1 MLNNVYLIIKRI
13 IDLFIALFLLI
24 ITSIPILLISVVIK
38 LFDKGPVIFK
48 QERIGKNEEKFIC
61 YKFRTMR
68 VDAPPDLST
77 KEFTDSYKYITP
89 IGCFLRRSSLD
100 ELPQLFN
107 VLIGNMSIV
116 GPRPLITSE
125 AEMHRMRR
133 KYGVYDLKP
142 GITGLA
148 QVCGRDKLSDKRKA
162 ECDAIYAE
170 NVSFSVDVK
179 IFFATLLR
187 VIKKED
193 IHGATLG
200 CLTICFFSSI
210 IVV

>member
-1 MLNNVYLIIKRI
+1 VYLIIKRI
-13 IDLFIALFLLI
+13 IDLFTALFLLI
-24 ITSIPILLISVVIK
+24 ITAIPMFLISLVIK
-38 LFDKGPVIFK
+38 LFDNGPIIFK
-48 QERIGKNEEKFIC
+48 QERVGKNKEKFIC
-61 YKFRTMR
+61 YKFRTMS
-68 VDAPPDLST
+68 VDAPHELST

-89 IGCFLRRSSLD
+89 IGRLLRRSSLD

-116 GPRPLITSE
+116 GPRPLISSE
-125 AEMHRMRR
+125 REIHRMRSE
-133 KYGVYDLKP
+133 YGVYDLKP

-148 QVCGRDKLSDKRKA
+148 QVCGRDSLSDERKA

-170 NVSFSVDVK
+170 NISFLVDVK
-179 IFFATLLR
+179 IFMATLLK

-193 IHGATLG
+193 IYGATLW

-210 IVV
+210 III

>member
-1 MLNNVYLIIKRI
+1 MLNDRYLIIKRL
-13 IDLFIALFLLI
+13 IDLFIVFFLLI
-24 ITSIPILLISVVIK
+24 ILCIPMILIAITIK
-38 LFDKGPVIFK
+38 FFDKGPVIFK
-48 QERIGKNEEKFIC
+48 QERIGKNQKKFIC

-68 VDAPPDLST
+68 VDAPKYLST

-89 IGCFLRRSSLD
+89 IGRFLRRSSLD

-107 VLIGNMSIV
+107 VLIGNMSII

-125 AEMHRMRR
+125 IEIHRLRR
-133 KYGVYDLKP
+133 EYGVYHLKP

-148 QVCGRDKLSDKRKA
+148 QICGRDKLSDERKA

-170 NVSFSVDVK
+170 NISFEVDIK

-193 IHGATLG
+193 IHGEILG
-200 CLTICFFSSI
+200 A
-210 IVV
+210 